1 MSDSIVN
8 YDAAEAGKI
17 LHRSANWMKTQA
29 RAGKIPF
36 TRLGRQTV
44 WTPQQISEILRAG
57 EQKPRPVL
65 VAHAPARRRSAGDA
79 VTTLQARQPRRKSGA
94 A

>member
-1 MSDSIVN
+1 MTETPVS

-36 TRLGRQTV
+36 SRLGRQMV
-44 WTPQQISEILRAG
+44 WTPQQLAEILRAG
-57 EQKPRPVL
+57 EQKPRAVL
-65 VAHAPARRRSAGDA
+65 TARHPARRRAVPGDA
-79 VTTLQARQPRRKSGA
+79 TTLQARPQQRKRGA